1 MIDKAFKY
9 QLIFLT
15 LLSLANLVL
24 MGITISHSSKNKI
37 YTIGVN
43 RLTDSFT
50 KNLNSSNL
58 SSEQQNLQVINFGK
72 GLEAAL
78 HDLKVQGKVLL
89 MEEAVLSGGTD
100 ITLQVVNRIKQG
112 ADKRG

>member
-9 QLIFLT
+9 RLIFFA
-15 LLSLANLVL
+15 LLSIANIVL
-24 MGITISHSSKNKI
+24 MGLTINIAAKNKI

-50 KNLNSSNL
+50 KGLNSSNL
-58 SSEQQNLQVINFGK
+58 NSEQQSLQVINFGK
-72 GLEAAL
+72 GLEEAL
-78 HDLKVQGKVLL
+78 LEFKVQNKVLL

-100 ITLQVVNRIKQG
+100 ITIQVVNRIKG
-112 ADKRG
+112 GMDKHG